1 MESTELKEG
10 ASMSVMQ
17 GLLERVVEPPKE
29 GDIVEGPVIAL
40 DRARL
45 YIDLPPWGTGIIYG
59 REYLNARE
67 VIKRTNVGDI
77 VAAKV
82 VAVNTKDGYI
92 ELSLK
97 EARQAILWGE
107 AE

>member
-1 MESTELKEG
+1 MADNEPIMTAEEEG
-10 ASMSVMQ
+10 YVPVSAVMTKITADSP
-17 GLLERVVEPPKE
+17 EPPKA

-45 YIDLPPWGTGIIYG
+45 YIDLAPFGTGVIYG

-77 VAAKV
+77 IAAKV
-82 VAVNTKDGYI
+82 VAPETKDG
-92 ELSLK
+92 
-97 EARQAILWGE
+97 
-107 AE
+107 